1 MGGLGN
7 QLFQIFTAIAY
18 SLQHQFECKLP
29 VTVQGGRPDYWQT
42 FLKQVKSKYVCM
54 TRDELFRALTKP
66 TYKEPHH
73 HYAAIPRFSDSTVLY
88 GYFQSPKY
96 FENRFDE
103 IADIIEIRRQQEEIK
118 QKFHSRYFDT
128 ERPLLACHFRRGDYV
143 RYPEHHPILPVT
155 YYKAAYHRLQNTE
168 DMLKNCDTPYR
179 VLFFCEKDDIA
190 VVVSQYIEPLKVEY
204 PDYEFMWVNTDA
216 ADWEQM
222 LIMSLCN
229 DFVIAN
235 STFSW
240 WAAYLSNNRQNNNRQ
255 NNNRQNN
262 NNSKKK
268 VCYPSRWFGPA
279 LRNHVMT
286 DFFPSEWSRIDF

>member
-7 QLFQIFTAIAY
+7 QLFQIFAAIAY

-42 FLKQVKSKYVCM
+42 FLKQVKDKCVCK
-54 TRDELFRALTKP
+54 TREELYQVYTRP

-73 HYAAIPRFSDSTVLY
+73 HYAAIPRFSDSAILY

-96 FENRFDE
+96 FENRFGE
-103 IADIIEIRRQQEEIK
+103 IADIIGIRRQQKEIK

-128 ERPLLACHFRRGDYV
+128 ERPLLACHLRRGDYV
-143 RYPEHHPILPVT
+143 RYPERHPILPVT
-155 YYKAAYHRLQNTE
+155 YYKEAYKKMHR
-168 DMLKNCDTPYR
+168 DTPYR

-204 PDYEFMWVNTDA
+204 PDYEFIWVNTDA

-240 WAAYLSNNRQNNNRQ
+240 WAAYLSNNLSNNLENNNLENNNRE
-255 NNNRQNN
+255 
-262 NNSKKK
+262 KK
-268 VCYPSRWFGPA
+268 VCYPFRWFGPA

-286 DFFPSEWSRIDF
+286 DFFPSDWSRIDF